1 MSNPRNNNSFHVIVI
16 GGGIT
21 GTGVARDCA
30 LRGLKVLLI
39 ERYDIT
45 HGATGRNHGLMH
57 SGARYA
63 VSDPANAAECM
74 AENLILRRIA
84 RHCVEETDGLF
95 ISLPGDDLN
104 YQHRFADACVGAGIN
119 AEIISTRE
127 AIALEPAVNPNLIGA
142 VRVPDAAIDPFR
154 LTLANVL
161 DAEAHGATILTHH
174 AVTRILT
181 SGSATVGV
189 VATDEN
195 GNSAEF
201 HAPVIVNAAGI
212 WGQHIAQLAGVTLN
226 MFPARGALLIFGHR
240 VNNMVINRCRKPS
253 NGDILVP
260 DDIVCVLGTTSDR
273 VPLTEIDNTHVTNH
287 EVDLLLSEGVKLV
300 PRLAST
306 RILRAYAGIRPLVAA
321 DSAATGRDISRGIVC
336 IDHALRDGLEGFIT
350 ITGGKMMTYRLMAQ
364 QATDLVCKKL
374 GSKARCTTADTP
386 LPGSEP
392 GPETNE
398 EDELLQPVSFAHRA
412 AEGRHGSRIDII
424 HDERPEQRALVCE
437 CEHVSTAEVDY
448 AISQLRAS
456 SLARLRRRTRL
467 GMGTCQGK
475 MCACRA
481 AAMMAQR
488 DGKPE
493 QHIADLNTFL
503 SERWK
508 GIRPVAWG
516 ATLSE
521 AQLSAMTYQA
531 LCGTN
536 LISSPTPSTL
546 PQNEV

>member
-1 MSNPRNNNSFHVIVI
+1 
-16 GGGIT
+16 
-21 GTGVARDCA
+21 
-30 LRGLKVLLI
+30 
-39 ERYDIT
+39 
-45 HGATGRNHGLMH
+45 
-57 SGARYA
+57 
-63 VSDPANAAECM
+63 
-74 AENLILRRIA
+74 
-84 RHCVEETDGLF
+84 
-95 ISLPGDDLN
+95 
-104 YQHRFADACVGAGIN
+104 
-119 AEIISTRE
+119 
-127 AIALEPAVNPNLIGA
+127 
-142 VRVPDAAIDPFR
+142 
-154 LTLANVL
+154 
-161 DAEAHGATILTHH
+161 
-174 AVTRILT
+174 
-181 SGSATVGV
+181 
-189 VATDEN
+189 
-195 GNSAEF
+195 
-201 HAPVIVNAAGI
+201 
-212 WGQHIAQLAGVTLN
+212 
-226 MFPARGALLIFGHR
+226 
-240 VNNMVINRCRKPS
+240 
-253 NGDILVP
+253 
-260 DDIVCVLGTTSDR
+260 
-273 VPLTEIDNTHVTNH
+273 
-287 EVDLLLSEGVKLV
+287 
-300 PRLAST
+300 
-306 RILRAYAGIRPLVAA
+306 
-321 DSAATGRDISRGIVC
+321 
-336 IDHALRDGLEGFIT
+336 
-350 ITGGKMMTYRLMAQ
+350 MTYRLMAQ

-412 AEGRHGSRIDII
+412 AEGRHGSRINMI